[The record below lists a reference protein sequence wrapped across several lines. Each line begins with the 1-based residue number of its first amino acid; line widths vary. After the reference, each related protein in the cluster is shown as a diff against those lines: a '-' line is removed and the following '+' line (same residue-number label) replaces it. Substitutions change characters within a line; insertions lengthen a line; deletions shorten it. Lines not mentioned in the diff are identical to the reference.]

1 MKQHTLTTIG
11 LFLLLLI
18 GCQAYELTYRYQ
30 EERKKLHDTI
40 EGAFRL
46 AIKQEVTL
54 RLQRQKP
61 ADPKNP
67 QFIIRNAKDMTPEE
81 RARLKGDTL
90 TLSEAKEAGIGDN
103 FVDVFAQRL
112 QEAVI
117 QSGRPLRIDA
127 VDSLFH
133 ANLEEKDLIVNT
145 QVFLLNSERQITD
158 STGGFKR
165 DRPSGYLT
173 PVIPVGT
180 SGSYYL
186 QGYAELSFWRPLNYM
201 RLAILLSGLTLL
213 GTIGLLVG
221 LLRRIRQSSRQL
233 AERETVIHTAIHD
246 LKAPLNIAYSTL
258 DLIML
263 TEQQQERLK
272 RLETGKR
279 QIRLLVEVIE
289 SMLSLLKR
297 PNSSQDGQKLEPV
310 DLPALVEGILHTE
323 RQCHPEQCPITQITR
338 EASFPA
344 TVRINRIALMRCLH
358 NAVDNAMTYGDAPT
372 QVHVRLSLRGKQ
384 IQIDVED
391 SGWGI
396 PSSQLKRLGTP
407 FYRVT
412 RMDKPIPSGFGLG
425 LSSIFWLMKE
435 IGGSAR
441 IHSVEGEGTQLTL
454 LFPFYT

>member
-1 MKQHTLTTIG
+1 
-11 LFLLLLI
+11 
-18 GCQAYELTYRYQ
+18 
-30 EERKKLHDTI
+30 
-40 EGAFRL
+40 
-46 AIKQEVTL
+46 
-54 RLQRQKP
+54 
-61 ADPKNP
+61 
-67 QFIIRNAKDMTPEE
+67 
-81 RARLKGDTL
+81 
-90 TLSEAKEAGIGDN
+90 
-103 FVDVFAQRL
+103 
-112 QEAVI
+112 
-117 QSGRPLRIDA
+117 
-127 VDSLFH
+127 
-133 ANLEEKDLIVNT
+133 
-145 QVFLLNSERQITD
+145 
-158 STGGFKR
+158 
-165 DRPSGYLT
+165 
-173 PVIPVGT
+173 
-180 SGSYYL
+180 
-186 QGYAELSFWRPLNYM
+186 M
-201 RLAILLSGLTLL
+201 RLAILLSGLMIL
-213 GTIGLLVG
+213 GTIVLLVG
-221 LLRRIRQSSRQL
+221 LLRRIRQSSQQL
-233 AERETVIHTAIHD
+233 AELETVIHTAIHD

-297 PNSSQDGQKLEPV
+297 PNSSRDGQKLEPV

-425 LSSIFWLMKE
+425 LSSIVWLMKE